1 MLEQLLDIRNFE
13 NACKQNNVRVGG
25 SSGMDG
31 MQTDALRDLQNVR
44 WQALRK
50 DIIDGRYKTQ
60 PAKKVEIPQLER
72 AILML
77 SISPVIDGVIQ
88 ESLLQ

>member
-1 MLEQLLDIRNFE
+1 
-13 NACKQNNVRVGG
+13 
-25 SSGMDG
+25 MDG

-88 ESLLQ
+88 ESLLQWIDNFWDNEFSENSYRFRPKRIS